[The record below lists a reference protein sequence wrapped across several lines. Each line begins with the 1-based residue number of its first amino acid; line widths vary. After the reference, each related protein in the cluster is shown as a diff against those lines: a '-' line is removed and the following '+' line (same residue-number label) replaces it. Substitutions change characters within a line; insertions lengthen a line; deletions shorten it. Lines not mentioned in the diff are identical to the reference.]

1 MALIYTKTSSG
12 RKKLDARQQRKLAEH
27 KAYVAAILGGTSRKV
42 VRTDTWDQPKGYV
55 RQSNLPPVSNNLGT
69 GGGFKRS
76 IDDHKWKA
84 DRQESAAT
92 IKAIEAK
99 KKQIAPA
106 FSKGAYQYIPS
117 ESDVKTLGRKV

>member
-1 MALIYTKTSSG
+1 MALVYTKTSSG
-12 RKKLDARQQRKLAEH
+12 KKTLNAKQQRSLAAH
-27 KAYVAAILGGTSRKV
+27 KAYVAGILGGSNRKV
-42 VRTDTWDQPKGYV
+42 VRTDTWDQPQGYV
-55 RQSNLPPVSNNLGT
+55 RTSNLPPVSNNLGT

-76 IDDHKWKA
+76 IDDHQWKR
-84 DRQESAAT
+84 DRQESSAT

-117 ESDVKTLGRKV
+117 DSDVRTLGRKI